1 MADLAKAYVQIIP
14 SARGMSTGLKDIID
28 GEMPSG
34 GKSAGGVFGSNLIG
48 KIKAV
53 ISTAAIGK
61 ALGASIT
68 AGADMEQSL
77 GGVETLFK
85 DHAATV
91 IANAEQAYKTAGM
104 SANDYMQN
112 VTSFSASL
120 LQSLGGDTAKAA
132 QIADMAMTDIS
143 DNANKFGTDMGRI
156 TDAYQGFAK
165 QNYTMLDNLKLGYG
179 GTKTEMQRLLKDAEA
194 LTGVKYDISN
204 LSDVYGAVHAIQEEM
219 GVTGTTALEA
229 SETISGSF
237 GSMKAVFKDVLAN
250 LALGRDIKP
259 SLNALVKTT
268 ATFLKGNLVPAV
280 KNIFT
285 ALPGAVGTLL
295 QALIPGSVQ
304 GVVTSL
310 VTNFSTFMQT
320 SFPAI
325 LENGMQ
331 MVSQL
336 MAGFQSGVPG
346 FLASASELITQVL
359 TALASEMPGLVQS
372 GADIILQLVTGLL
385 TSLPSLITAAGTIV
399 QSLLT
404 YLMAALPSILSTGM
418 QFILSMAQG
427 FVQSLPNII
436 SAATTVVTNLLTTFA
451 SHLPDLLAQG
461 ISMIGQLVAGL
472 ISMIPDVISTAMD
485 IGGKIITTFG
495 ETDWLS
501 IGTNIISGIISG
513 IWNSAGRLWDTMKD
527 LANRA
532 LQAAKDALGIQSPSR
547 KFRDLVGKFIP
558 SGVAVGILDNLD
570 VVKSAIRKMS
580 DVAPDEFSSTLR
592 LNTRMGKTGGGGENQ
607 SGGRGVIVNQYIYS
621 EAKTAAE
628 LMQEARYQA
637 EMAVLLGV

>member
-1 MADLAKAYVQIIP
+1 MGDLAKAYVQIIP
-14 SARGMSTGLKDIID
+14 SARGMSSDLKNIIN

-34 GKSAGGVFGSNLIG
+34 GQSAGGIFGSNLIG

-53 ISTAAIGK
+53 VSTAAIGK
-61 ALGASIT
+61 AIASSVM
-68 AGADMEQSL
+68 AGADLQQSL

-85 DHAATV
+85 ESADTV

-179 GTKTEMQRLLKDAEA
+179 GTKTEMQRLLKDAQA
-194 LTGVKYDISN
+194 LTGVKYDINN
-204 LSDVYGAVHAIQEEM
+204 LSDVYSAVHAIQEEL

-229 SETISGSF
+229 SQTISGSF

-268 ATFLKGNLVPAV
+268 VTFLKGNLLPAV

-320 SFPAI
+320 SLPAI
-325 LENGMQ
+325 LENGVQ
-331 MVSQL
+331 MVSKL
-336 MAGFQSGVPG
+336 MAGFQSGFPG
-346 FLASASELITQVL
+346 FIATVSELISQAL
-359 TALASEMPGLVQS
+359 TVFASALPSLTQS
-372 GADIILQLVTGLL
+372 GVSMILQLVMGLL
-385 TSLPSLITAAGTIV
+385 SSLPYLISAGGTIV

-404 YLMAALPSILSTGM
+404 SFMAALPSILSTGV
-418 QFILSMAQG
+418 QYILSLAQG
-427 FVQSLPNII
+427 FLQSLPNII
-436 SAATTVVTNLLTTFA
+436 SSATTVVTNLLTTFA

-472 ISMIPDVISTAMD
+472 ISMIPDVISTALD
-485 IGGKIITTFG
+485 IGQKIINTFA

-501 IGTNIISGIISG
+501 IGVNIVNGIVSGVK
-513 IWNSAGRLWDTMKD
+513 NAAGALWDAMKD
-527 LANRA
+527 LANSA

-558 SGVAVGILDNLD
+558 SGVAAGILGNMD
-570 VVKSAIRKMS
+570 VVRSAIRKMS
-580 DVAPDEFSSTLR
+580 EVAPDEFTSTLR
-592 LNTRMGKTGGGGENQ
+592 INTRKGNTSGGSENQ
-607 SGGRGVIVNQYIYS
+607 GGVRGVTVIQNIYS
-621 EAKTAAE
+621 EAKTAAD